1 MGNLIENLLIA
12 YESIKWRSFT
22 IEKKLMKKIMRDLLL
37 SLSTFIVATI
47 LLARSFYMKINTNIQ
62 TLFSTAVIAVI
73 RKFNMFPRHAIKG
86 FEKYAKNK
94 SINLEYSK
102 FQTQARMIILLFM
115 IMVVSSII
123 DTMAKIKDEQ
133 EKIKK
138 AKKEKDKPKKE
149 EP

>member
-115 IMVVSSII
+115 IMVVISII

-138 AKKEKDKPKKE
+138 AMKEKDKPKKE

>member
-1 MGNLIENLLIA
+1 MMISRLLMGNLIENLLIA

-102 FQTQARMIILLFM
+102 F
-115 IMVVSSII
+115 
-123 DTMAKIKDEQ
+123 
-133 EKIKK
+133 
-138 AKKEKDKPKKE
+138 
-149 EP
+149 